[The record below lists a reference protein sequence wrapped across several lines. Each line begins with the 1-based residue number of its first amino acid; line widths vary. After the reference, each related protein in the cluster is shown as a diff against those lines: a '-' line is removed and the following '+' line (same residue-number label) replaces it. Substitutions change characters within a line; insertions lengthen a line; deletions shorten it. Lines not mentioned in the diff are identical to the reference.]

1 MAELADAQDS
11 DSCPIIGGAGSSPVI
26 RSRKT
31 LDFSRVFLYTFIW
44 KYLPILYIS
53 AFGAVPDDLEIEFN
67 TCRRPTEEERKT
79 LAQQI
84 TSSINEIYNSG
95 LISQKTALKELRQS
109 AENTGMWTNITDED
123 IEKASDETAFPTE
136 DLTQPPSF
144 YQYGEIGYEQKE

>member
-1 MAELADAQDS
+1 MEKL
-11 DSCPIIGGAGSSPVI
+11 
-26 RSRKT
+26 
-31 LDFSRVFLYTFIW
+31 
-44 KYLPILYIS
+44 LPILCIS

-84 TSSINEIYNSG
+84 ASSINEIYNSG

-109 AENTGMWTNITDED
+109 SENTGMWTNITDED
-123 IEKASDETAFPTE
+123 IEKASDETTFPTE

-144 YQYGEIGYEQKE
+144 FQNEEIGYEQKE

>member
-1 MAELADAQDS
+1 M
-11 DSCPIIGGAGSSPVI
+11 
-26 RSRKT
+26 
-31 LDFSRVFLYTFIW
+31 
-44 KYLPILYIS
+44 YIS

-84 TSSINEIYNSG
+84 ASSINEIYNSG

-144 YQYGEIGYEQKE
+144 FQNEEIDYEQKE